1 MGDPFQGLGI
11 RKTVPSGLY
20 GVALVESL
28 RPSHMIHIP
37 GVLTVR
43 VPRVAMGESAPI
55 VGCAVELVGADYE
68 SALEAER
75 F

>member
-43 VPRVAMGESAPI
+43 DPRAYIVDVMGESAPI
-55 VGCAVELVGADYE
+55 VGCAV
-68 SALEAER
+68 
-75 F
+75 